1 MRKAPKK
8 SDDEFNVSGRRNMRN
23 QPTKAE
29 FKMWS
34 MIKDKALGVKF
45 LREEKI
51 QKSRNDIGYF
61 ADFVCYERGLIV
73 EVDSPELETRANDTE
88 RNEYFE
94 YCRFDVLR
102 FKDKDVLSNPGAILE
117 VLKEATKSPHQL
129 D

>member
-29 FKMWS
+29 YKMWS

-45 LREEKI
+45 LRSERIK
-51 QKSRNDIGYF
+51 KGRNDIGYF
-61 ADFVCYERGLIV
+61 ADFVCYERWLIV
-73 EVDSPELETRANDTE
+73 EVDSPELEGRANDAE

-94 YCRFDVLR
+94 YCKFDVLR
-102 FKDKDVLSNPGAILE
+102 FKDKDVLSNPNAILE
-117 VLKEATKSPHQL
+117 VLKEATKSPHEL
-129 D
+129 

>member
-1 MRKAPKK
+1 
-8 SDDEFNVSGRRNMRN
+8 MRN

-45 LREEKI
+45 LRSEKI

-73 EVDSPELETRANDTE
+73 EVDSPELETRANYTE